1 MQADNE
7 QISASQLTFLLV
19 NAITGIGVLVI
30 PARAA
35 KAAGSAGWLAVLVTG
50 LICTLLVWL
59 IVRLCRKYPDQTI
72 VEISIG
78 LLGKPLGLFSVS
90 ILFLLWLA
98 TTGFILRTFGEIN
111 RDFLLPRTPIEI
123 VMVGTLLTSVYL
135 ARKGIE
141 PLARLSMVAYPI
153 SVTLGLGVVLLSLI
167 GSDLTNLLPL
177 WGKGL
182 AGIGLGVVN
191 SLFAF
196 MGFEVLLVLM
206 PFLNKPNVAL
216 RAGITATLGI
226 TALNLLLTVIC
237 LAAFGAATVGKM
249 LWPTILVVRNVELPG
264 FFLERVDV
272 FIFSVWLIEIF
283 LLQSIMLYVLSLTLS
298 RIFNVHE
305 QKIFVWPLVPV
316 IYFFSLFPLNISQLA
331 TFNTFFSVALM
342 AYVFVQVLLLS
353 LLATRKGGRA
363 GA

>member
-123 VMVGTLLTSVYL
+123 VMVGTLLASVYL

-182 AGIGLGVVN
+182 AELALGLSTACLPLWVLKCFWC
-191 SLFAF
+191 SCP
-196 MGFEVLLVLM
+196 FE
-206 PFLNKPNVAL
+206 
-216 RAGITATLGI
+216 
-226 TALNLLLTVIC
+226 
-237 LAAFGAATVGKM
+237 
-249 LWPTILVVRNVELPG
+249 
-264 FFLERVDV
+264 
-272 FIFSVWLIEIF
+272 
-283 LLQSIMLYVLSLTLS
+283 
-298 RIFNVHE
+298 
-305 QKIFVWPLVPV
+305 
-316 IYFFSLFPLNISQLA
+316 
-331 TFNTFFSVALM
+331 
-342 AYVFVQVLLLS
+342 
-353 LLATRKGGRA
+353 
-363 GA
+363 